1 MMIRRLPHPAL
12 RPFIKVIWASAGAGE
27 PRSVGIARERVLPT
41 GTMHL
46 VFRLSEHPLRVFDD
60 EADLI
65 GRTIGCAVVGGA
77 RSESYIRDVSK
88 PVGSVGAQFWP
99 GAAPLLIGVPA
110 DELSNRHTDLE
121 DIWGR
126 SASNAREHIAEA
138 GPIERQLDAFEA
150 LLVTWLPRVRG
161 LHPAIA
167 SALERFATSAGV
179 SEVVKESEISHRRF
193 IGLFRHAVGLTPKL
207 YCRVLRFQEALQHI
221 SAGSAASWVDIALTA
236 GYSDQPHFSR
246 EFLEFAGLSP
256 RQYHARSPHW
266 ANHVPLLHSGVAG
279 ARPR

>member
-1 MMIRRLPHPAL
+1 MIRRLPHAAL
-12 RPFIKVIWASAGAGE
+12 RPFIKVIWASVSAGK
-27 PRSVGIARERVLPT
+27 PHSVGIARERVLPT

-88 PVGSVGAQFWP
+88 PVRSVGAQFRP
-99 GAAPLLIGVPA
+99 GAAPLLLGVPA
-110 DELSNRHTDLE
+110 DELSDRHTDLE

-126 SASNAREHIAEA
+126 SASNARERIAEA
-138 GPIERQLDAFEA
+138 GSIEHQLDAFEA

-161 LHPAIA
+161 LHPAVA
-167 SALERFATSAGV
+167 SALERFATTAEV
-179 SEVVKESEISHRRF
+179 S
-193 IGLFRHAVGLTPKL
+193 
-207 YCRVLRFQEALQHI
+207 
-221 SAGSAASWVDIALTA
+221 
-236 GYSDQPHFSR
+236 

-256 RQYHARSPHW
+256 RQYHACSPHW
-266 ANHVPLLHSGVAG
+266 ANHVPLLHSGVER